1 MFVPKFFRWLSERY
15 PAISQLI
22 AENRIPE
29 FDCLYLDM
37 NGIIHN
43 CTHKD
48 AGEDVSFRLSEEE
61 MFIRIFNYIEHL
73 FGKIKPKQLFFMAID
88 GVAPRAKMNQQRARR
103 FRTALDVEV
112 AREKAIK
119 EGVEMPKEEA
129 FDSNC
134 ITPGTEFM
142 AKLSQQLRYFVN
154 KKVSQDADWQGCEIV
169 LSGHE
174 VPGEGEHKIME
185 YIRNAKSQPN
195 YNHNVRHCLY
205 GLDADL
211 IMLGLLSHD
220 PHFCLLREEVTF
232 GRSSKTKSK
241 ELEHQNFYLLHLC
254 IVREYL
260 EMEFQ
265 DLQKEG
271 TLEFAFDLERVI
283 DDFILMAFFVGND
296 FLPNLPGLHI
306 HEGALANMFGVYKT
320 VLPKCD
326 GYINENG
333 VINMSRLDK
342 LLAELNKLEL
352 SSFETDVSNEK
363 WFVSKQ
369 MEKKLEAQNGAKR
382 KDTKTGQLVI
392 TSAQRDLWRQ
402 KLRPYVSKR
411 SDEPLDLGYELKAAD
426 RKFVKDIADAM
437 HLDWATKDDED
448 ANRHLV
454 LSFPIKPGKQ
464 DGDDDEEDDEEEEEG
479 TWAAYRV
486 IKSYDKATV
495 VDMTAEDAQ
504 QHYDKLFQD
513 KYAGWKTKYYLQKFP
528 EWESEK
534 YASEQKGL
542 CENYVQGLQWVLL
555 YYYKGIASWPWFY
568 RYHYAPLI
576 SDVVKGLG
584 ADLNFKKGQPFKPYE
599 QLMGVLP
606 DRSKKIVPKVY
617 HDLMTNPNSP
627 IIDFYPRDFE
637 LDMNGKKMEWEAVVK
652 IPFIDEKRLLDAMA
666 TKNEDLEPDEKAR
679 NGFGVPLKFTYS
691 HQVNFTYPSP
701 LPGIFPEVSNC
712 HCVENIFDLPSIE
725 GLEYVSGL
733 TSGALVKVEAL
744 AGFPTMHTL
753 PYTAQ
758 LTENC
763 RVKVFQQE
771 SRNPS
776 VVVTLTDTHLRTSIE
791 KFKAKL
797 GQQCY
802 VGYPFLQEAKII
814 KVQDEL
820 FTFELSDNGKDI
832 VTKDHSNREAA
843 DFSKEAEFLQAWHV
857 NRLGVNIGQVECL
870 VHVHMLKGLVKT
882 EEGALIKE
890 YAENPSVRGL
900 YASQTVVDDV
910 VNEDERFIERKALPI
925 EEEFPVGTRAFFL
938 GEYGFGRPLEVTG
951 HVNGK
956 AEVVVSIP
964 KQREREF
971 AKYIIYQA
979 ERNNLYTPSFAV
991 AKQLSIH
998 PLILSKITSSYQIS
1012 TSAGLKLNLGLNLKF
1027 EGRKL
1032 KVLGYSRKSQSG
1044 WEFSALAVKLIA
1056 DYMVAFPDF
1065 FAAIQREPQRSD
1077 ISDSDLWKD
1086 PAVASERVKD
1096 MAAWLKK
1103 QEMSKFERVP
1113 LEAEQLDSEVVMAL
1127 AAAGEQAHQATQ
1139 DTEIKKL
1146 KGVPRA
1152 AILKPCDAELVLGNQ
1167 AFALGDRVTFAADSG
1182 KVPLATSGTVAG
1194 ISRTATA
1201 LLLDVVWDTTFMS
1214 GSTLGDRAPAF
1225 RGQTVA
1231 ASSVLNITDR
1241 QVVSASSRSQQKRV
1255 TSTPIAGWN
1264 GAPGVPQ
1271 YKDTAA
1277 PAPLRGGWRG
1287 AVNSNWRGASNGNG
1301 SSPPDRNSFHRGG
1314 GNLSG
1319 GYQRGGFG
1327 NGGGPPDRNSF
1338 NRGGGNLNGGPQRGS
1353 FGNGNGS
1360 RNGNDYAYK
1369 NGNGSGNVHQIGHTN
1384 GFGNSVEGV
1393 SGGHKDSVPKLI
1405 HSTLVY
1411 RNGPPRTTAPHEIT
1425 PPPAQSVN
1433 GRGRGRSRGG
1443 FQAQTSGEQP
1453 EGKYSRVP
1461 PPANLTNPRG
1471 GSGRGRGRGG
1481 RGRGGPHRGGQ
1492 AGNSGGEG
1500 APRTSPSAPAQG

>member
-1 MFVPKFFRWLSERY
+1 MGVPKFFRWLSERY

-112 AREKAIK
+112 ARDKAIK
-119 EGVEMPKEEA
+119 EGIEMPKEEA

-142 AKLSQQLRYFVN
+142 AKLSRQLRYFVN
-154 KKVSQDADWQGCEIV
+154 KKVSEDTDWQGCEIV

-185 YIRNAKSQPN
+185 YIRNAKAQPN
-195 YNHNVRHCLY
+195 YNQNVRHCLY

-232 GRSSKTKSK
+232 GRPSKTKTK

-265 DLQKEG
+265 DLHKDG
-271 TLEFAFDLERVI
+271 ALTFSFDLERVI

-306 HEGALANMFGVYKT
+306 NEGALANMFRIYKT
-320 VLPKCD
+320 VLPTCD

-333 VINMSRLDK
+333 VINMRRLDK
-342 LLAELNKLEL
+342 LLTELSKLEL
-352 SSFETDVSNEK
+352 FSFEEDISDEK

-369 MEKKLEAQNGAKR
+369 MEKRLEAKNGASYNSA
-382 KDTKTGQLVI
+382 KTGQLVI

-402 KLRPYVSKR
+402 KIRPFVSTR
-411 SDEPLDLGYELKAAD
+411 SNEPLDLGFGLKAAD
-426 RKFVKDIADAM
+426 RKFVQDIADAM
-437 HLDWATKDDED
+437 HLDWATKEDEE

-454 LSFPIKPGKQ
+454 LSFPAKSGPQ
-464 DGDDDEEDDEEEEEG
+464 GDDDDEDDDEEEEG
-479 TWAAYRV
+479 TYAAFRV
-486 IKSYDKATV
+486 IKSYDNATV
-495 VDMTAEDAQ
+495 VDLTAEDAK
-504 QHYDKLFQD
+504 QHYEKLYQD

-534 YASEQKGL
+534 YDSEQKSL
-542 CENYVQGLQWVLL
+542 CENYVQGLQWVLF

-568 RYHYAPLI
+568 GYHYAPLI

-584 ADLNFKKGQPFKPYE
+584 ADLNFKKGQPFRPYE

-617 HDLMTNPNSP
+617 HDLMTNPNSS

-637 LDMNGKKMEWEAVVK
+637 LDMNGKKMDWEAVVK

-666 TKNEDLEPDEKAR
+666 TKNDDLEPDEKAR

-691 HQVNFTYPSP
+691 PEVSFTYPSP

-712 HCVENIFDLPSIE
+712 RCVENIFDLPSID

-733 TSGALVKVEAL
+733 TSGALIKVEAL
-744 AGFPTMHTL
+744 AGFPTLHTL
-753 PYTAQ
+753 PYSAQ
-758 LTENC
+758 LVEGYGI
-763 RVKVFQQE
+763 KVFQQD
-771 SRNPS
+771 SKNPS
-776 VVVTLTDTHLRTSIE
+776 VVVTLTDTQFRTSIE
-791 KFKAKL
+791 TFKAKL

-802 VGYPFLQEAKII
+802 VGYPFLQEAKIV

-820 FTFELSDNGKDI
+820 FTYEISENGKDI
-832 VTKDHSNREAA
+832 VTRDHSNREAA
-843 DFSKEAEFLQAWHV
+843 DFLKEAEFLESWHAK
-857 NRLGVNIGQVECL
+857 RLGVCIGQVECL
-870 VHVHMLKGLVKT
+870 VQVHMLKGLIKT

-890 YAENPSVRGL
+890 YAENPSVRSL
-900 YASQTVVDDV
+900 YASQTIVDEV
-910 VNEDERFIERKALPI
+910 VNEDERFIEKKALPM
-925 EEEFPVGTRAFFL
+925 EEEFPLGTRAFFL
-938 GEYGFGRPLEVTG
+938 SGFAFGRPLEVTG

-956 AEVVVSIP
+956 TEVVVSVP
-964 KQREREF
+964 KNREREF
-971 AKYIIYQA
+971 AKNIIFEA
-979 ERNNLYTPSFAV
+979 ERSIPYTPSFTV

-998 PLILSKITSSYQIS
+998 PLILSRITSAYLIS
-1012 TSAGLKLNLGLNLKF
+1012 TLAGLKLNLGLKLKF
-1027 EGRKL
+1027 EARKL
-1032 KVLGYSRKSQSG
+1032 KVLGYSRKSNSG
-1044 WEFSALAVKLIA
+1044 WEFSNLAIKLIA

-1065 FAAIQREPQRSD
+1065 FAAIQREPQRSEVCET
-1077 ISDSDLWKD
+1077 DLWKD
-1086 PAVASERVKD
+1086 PAVASQRVKD
-1096 MAAWLKK
+1096 IVAWLKQ
-1103 QEMSKFERVP
+1103 QEISKFETVP
-1113 LEAEQLDSEVVMAL
+1113 LEAEQLDSDVVMAL
-1127 AAAGEQAHQATQ
+1127 AAAGEQVYQAAQ
-1139 DTEIKKL
+1139 DFEIKKF

-1152 AILKPCDAELVLGNQ
+1152 AILKPSDAELVLGNQ
-1167 AFALGDRVTFAADSG
+1167 NFSLGDRVTFAADAG
-1182 KVPLATSGTVAG
+1182 KVPLATSGTVVG

-1201 LLLDVVWDTTFMS
+1201 LLLDVVWDISFMS
-1214 GSTLGDRAPAF
+1214 GTTLGDRAPMF

-1231 ASSVLNITDR
+1231 ASSVLNITNK
-1241 QVVSASSRSQQKRV
+1241 QVISASSKSQQKQA
-1255 TSTPIAGWN
+1255 TSTLRTGFYGPV
-1264 GAPGVPQ
+1264 GVPQ
-1271 YKDTAA
+1271 YKDAAA
-1277 PAPLRGGWRG
+1277 PAPLRGSWRGALNSSWRG
-1287 AVNSNWRGASNGNG
+1287 AVDGGSGRGAPGRSSPGRGRGHHNGNG
-1301 SSPPDRNSFHRGG
+1301 NKNGD
-1314 GNLSG
+1314 GNVN
-1319 GYQRGGFG
+1319 G
-1327 NGGGPPDRNSF
+1327 NGNRN
-1338 NRGGGNLNGGPQRGS
+1338 GT
-1353 FGNGNGS
+1353 GNGNG
-1360 RNGNDYAYK
+1360 K
-1369 NGNGSGNVHQIGHTN
+1369 
-1384 GFGNSVEGV
+1384 
-1393 SGGHKDSVPKLI
+1393 VPNLL
-1405 HSTLVY
+1405 HSSLVY
-1411 RNGPPRTTAPHEIT
+1411 RNNPNGT
-1425 PPPAQSVN
+1425 PSASAQSDR
-1433 GRGRGRSRGG
+1433 GRGRGRGG
-1443 FQAQTSGEQP
+1443 FQGQHNGEQQ
-1453 EGKYSRVP
+1453 GKYNQVP
-1461 PPANLTNPRG
+1461 PPASLNSFSSRG
-1471 GSGRGRGRGG
+1471 GAASGGGDGRWRGRGRGG
-1481 RGRGGPHRGGQ
+1481 RGRGGPSRGGPPRGGRAGSSNGGGVPQ
-1492 AGNSGGEG
+1492 A
-1500 APRTSPSAPAQG
+1500 APTQG